1 VNLIL
6 RGGWRGPLLGAVL
19 NVAFD
24 MLTIYLLFI
33 AARHP
38 VSLGV
43 LLTGYGLPLL
53 MGKMAFMI
61 PGGVGVV
68 ESTMTALYTS
78 LGVPYSVAVVVVLAY
93 RILSFW
99 LPLILGFPLILILE
113 KQGKD
118 SGK

>member
-1 VNLIL
+1 MLL
-6 RGGWRGPLLGAVL
+6 AGGWRGPLLGAAL

-24 MLTIYLLFI
+24 MLTLYFLFI
-33 AARHP
+33 AARNR

-61 PGGVGVV
+61 PGGVGVI
-68 ESTMTALYTS
+68 ESTMAALYTG
-78 LGVPYSVAVVVVLAY
+78 LGVPKSVAVVVVLAY

-99 LPLILGFPLILILE
+99 LPLLVGFPLILIMQSRKNLRV
-113 KQGKD
+113 
-118 SGK
+118 